1 MSFDCHGHPIIL
13 PAELDGV
20 FSQPPTFI
28 HFHEVME
35 QLDPAFK
42 EIVTILRQEGP
53 TRYLSNY
60 NADFIIRDY
69 ITFISR
75 KAPSGKNYWE
85 GYDDGPRKHS
95 FVHCQCSGFMA
106 YLARPETKAQLQR
119 RAQEIDARSKA
130 KLAAGRK
137 NYAQVM
143 ADPKGYRTT
152 PTQAAN
158 STAEIIIEQ
167 AERRAQKI
175 VEEAHRLGKEIIRQA
190 RRGNPG
196 RPTAAH
202 PDPDEEP
209 IRFREDGDD
218 GA

>member
-1 MSFDCHGHPIIL
+1 LLSLTSWYRACT
-13 PAELDGV
+13 
-20 FSQPPTFI
+20 PP
-28 HFHEVME
+28 
-35 QLDPAFK
+35 
-42 EIVTILRQEGP
+42 
-53 TRYLSNY
+53 S
-60 NADFIIRDY
+60 
-69 ITFISR
+69 
-75 KAPSGKNYWE
+75 KAKL
-85 GYDDGPRKHS
+85 K
-95 FVHCQCSGFMA
+95 
-106 YLARPETKAQLQR
+106 R

-130 KLAAGRK
+130 RLAAGRK
-137 NYAQVM
+137 KHAEFI

-158 STAEIIIEQ
+158 STAELMIEH

-175 VEEAHRLGKEIIRQA
+175 LEEAERRGVEIIQQA

-209 IRFREDGDD
+209 IRFRKDGDD

>member
-1 MSFDCHGHPIIL
+1 MPFDCHGHPIIL

-20 FSQPPTFI
+20 FTQPPTVI
-28 HFHEVME
+28 HFHETME
-35 QLDPAFK
+35 LLEPAFK
-42 EIVTILRQEGP
+42 EMVTILRQEGP

-75 KAPSGKNYWE
+75 KAPSGKCYWE
-85 GYDDGPRKHS
+85 GYEDGPRKYS
-95 FVHCQCSGFMA
+95 FAHCQCSGFMA
-106 YLARPETKAQLQR
+106 YLARPETKAQLKR

-137 NYAQVM
+137 RARAVM
-143 ADPKGYRTT
+143 DDPKGYRTT
-152 PTQAAN
+152 ARQDAT
-158 STAEIIIEQ
+158 STAEFIIAD
-167 AERRAQKI
+167 AERRARKTL
-175 VEEAHRLGKEIIRQA
+175 EEAHRRGIEIIRQA

-196 RPTAAH
+196 RPPAAN
-202 PDPDEEP
+202 PDPDEAP